1 MRQNNAN
8 LKGLSILYQRVED
21 LKKDGYD
28 IITNYQD
35 NNLCIVKLRHRN
47 GKRITLKYS
56 AENGI
61 VSQSTNNVQNFSNK
75 VH

>member
-1 MRQNNAN
+1 MKQNDTN
-8 LKGLSILYQRVED
+8 LKGLSILYQRMED

-28 IITNYQD
+28 IVANYQD
-35 NNLCIVKLRHRN
+35 NNLFLVKLRHRN

-56 AENGI
+56 AKDGI
-61 VSQSTNNVQNFSNK
+61 VSQSTNNIQNFSNK

>member
-35 NNLCIVKLRHRN
+35 NNICIVKLRHRN

-75 VH
+75 VR

>member
-35 NNLCIVKLRHRN
+35 NNLCIIKLRHRN

-75 VH
+75 VR

>member
-1 MRQNNAN
+1 MKPINAK
-8 LKGLSILYQRVED
+8 LKGLSILYQRMED

-56 AENGI
+56 AKDGV
-61 VSQSTNNVQNFSNK
+61 VSQSTNNVQNFSDK
-75 VH
+75 VR

>member
-1 MRQNNAN
+1 MKPINAN

-28 IITNYQD
+28 IVTNYQD
-35 NNLCIVKLRHRN
+35 NNLFLVKLRHRN

-61 VSQSTNNVQNFSNK
+61 VSQSTNNVQNFSDK
-75 VH
+75 VR

>member
-75 VH
+75 VR

>member
-1 MRQNNAN
+1 MKQNDTN
-8 LKGLSILYQRVED
+8 LKGLSILFQRMED

-28 IITNYQD
+28 IVTNYQD

-56 AENGI
+56 AEDGI

-75 VH
+75 VR

>member
-1 MRQNNAN
+1 MRQNNTN

-35 NNLCIVKLRHRN
+35 NSLCIVKLRHRN

-75 VH
+75 VR

>member
-35 NNLCIVKLRHRN
+35 NNLCIVKLRHRS

-75 VH
+75 VR

>member
-1 MRQNNAN
+1 MKPINAK
-8 LKGLSILYQRVED
+8 LKGLSILYQRMED

-56 AENGI
+56 AKDEV
-61 VSQSTNNVQNFSNK
+61 VSQSTNNVQNFSDK
-75 VH
+75 VR

>member
-1 MRQNNAN
+1 MKQNDTN
-8 LKGLSILYQRVED
+8 LKGLSILCQRMED

-28 IITNYQD
+28 IVTNYQD
-35 NNLCIVKLRHRN
+35 NNLFLVKLRHRN

-56 AENGI
+56 AEDGI
-61 VSQSTNNVQNFSNK
+61 VSQSTNNIQNFSNK

>member
-1 MRQNNAN
+1 MEQNDTN

-28 IITNYQD
+28 IVTNYQD
-35 NNLCIVKLRHRN
+35 NNLFLVKLKHRN

-56 AENGI
+56 AEDEI
-61 VSQSTNNVQNFSNK
+61 VSQSTNNIQNYSNK
-75 VH
+75 VR

>member
-1 MRQNNAN
+1 MSPNNTK
-8 LKGLSILYQRVED
+8 LKGLSILYQRMED

-28 IITNYQD
+28 VVTNYHD

-56 AENGI
+56 TEDGI
-61 VSQSTNNVQNFSNK
+61 VSQSTNNIQNFSNK
-75 VH
+75 VR

>member
-1 MRQNNAN
+1 MKQNDTN
-8 LKGLSILYQRVED
+8 LKGLSILYQRMED

-28 IITNYQD
+28 IVTNYQD
-35 NNLCIVKLRHRN
+35 NYLCLVKLRHQN

-56 AENGI
+56 AKDGV
-61 VSQSTNNVQNFSNK
+61 VSQSTNNIQNFSNK

>member
-61 VSQSTNNVQNFSNK
+61 VSQSTNNIQNFSNK
-75 VH
+75 VR

>member
-56 AENGI
+56 TENGI